1 MPAKCFS
8 RWSMRF
14 PAGRSRLSS
23 GRYSTGSPRVSLT
36 RSPGGPRTAMTGK
49 GATGTIHVRVVY
61 ASPDFSWQTSL
72 ALPAG
77 ATVMQAVAAS
87 DVARRVPGYSAA
99 IMSFGIFGQNCGE
112 DRVLVDGDRVEIYR
126 PLTFDPMESRRRR
139 AAHRKGAARGR
150 SSGSG

>member
-1 MPAKCFS
+1 
-8 RWSMRF
+8 
-14 PAGRSRLSS
+14 
-23 GRYSTGSPRVSLT
+23 
-36 RSPGGPRTAMTGK
+36 MTGK

-126 PLTFDPMESRRRR
+126 PLTFDPMESRSEEHTSELQSLMRISY
-139 AAHRKGAARGR
+139 AVFCLKNKNKLE
-150 SSGSG
+150 